1 MHLRRVQILKQ
12 FVIYSFLLIAIVPY
26 SYGQDALFQA
36 FNQQKS
42 GNERLKLVLQK
53 FDQIE
58 VNDLSKWTL
67 IFEDYQSIEDQMDN
81 ADEELYYKSLIALVE
96 IKKNRPLEFLS
107 KFKRLA
113 FENKANLKSEA
124 LILSFDFFL
133 QFYNLNV
140 EQILFRSKVNQ
151 LNEFSDFE
159 LSDLYSEVGL
169 FEQATKAS
177 FFENQV
183 NSAALQL
190 KDSLQSLLAQVKYIN
205 KFDPD
210 VAQIKLQIID
220 SILDNSSFSKVD
232 KDFIEAQWYYFK
244 AKNEALKNNI
254 EPALTAVDLG
264 LYIIESYKSAEPS
277 KLYNELLFLKAEL
290 LLNKN
295 QNKELAGII
304 KEKQEDSSLSQEDQL
319 KWVMLGQQ
327 YYLKQNASRDLMSL
341 EKLAL
346 RLEEAI
352 KSKQNAE
359 NIIQNKIRLSANF
372 QELNTLFDIPDSNAI
387 TSTEALDN
395 FQTSKQ
401 YIKMITLSLM
411 FTLIGFLGLI
421 YAYYRSVKIQKI
433 VELQNI
439 ELKDSSQE
447 KDDLLREL
455 HHRVKNN
462 LQMVSSLI
470 SIQMRK
476 SSQNKITRVLKT
488 SNGRVKSISLANQL
502 YYQREKLEDLPI
514 QPYFEKL
521 VRSVELIF
529 NPKNEIKINVDLKID
544 DLSFDIDKTVSLGLV
559 LNELLSNSILHAFSK
574 KGLNNQITVTLL
586 KKDTENFYFEYVDN
600 GKGWPED
607 LNERISSRI
616 GLVLVKR
623 QVNQL
628 GSELNFDLEHEGA
641 KVSFSF

>member
-1 MHLRRVQILKQ
+1 M
-12 FVIYSFLLIAIVPY
+12 
-26 SYGQDALFQA
+26 
-36 FNQQKS
+36 
-42 GNERLKLVLQK
+42 
-53 FDQIE
+53 
-58 VNDLSKWTL
+58 
-67 IFEDYQSIEDQMDN
+67 
-81 ADEELYYKSLIALVE
+81 
-96 IKKNRPLEFLS
+96 
-107 KFKRLA
+107 
-113 FENKANLKSEA
+113 
-124 LILSFDFFL
+124 
-133 QFYNLNV
+133 
-140 EQILFRSKVNQ
+140 
-151 LNEFSDFE
+151 
-159 LSDLYSEVGL
+159 
-169 FEQATKAS
+169 
-177 FFENQV
+177 
-183 NSAALQL
+183 
-190 KDSLQSLLAQVKYIN
+190 
-205 KFDPD
+205 
-210 VAQIKLQIID
+210 
-220 SILDNSSFSKVD
+220 
-232 KDFIEAQWYYFK
+232 
-244 AKNEALKNNI
+244 
-254 EPALTAVDLG
+254 
-264 LYIIESYKSAEPS
+264 
-277 KLYNELLFLKAEL
+277 
-290 LLNKN
+290 
-295 QNKELAGII
+295 
-304 KEKQEDSSLSQEDQL
+304 
-319 KWVMLGQQ
+319 
-327 YYLKQNASRDLMSL
+327 
-341 EKLAL
+341 
-346 RLEEAI
+346 
-352 KSKQNAE
+352 
-359 NIIQNKIRLSANF
+359 
-372 QELNTLFDIPDSNAI
+372 
-387 TSTEALDN
+387 DN

-586 KKDTENFYFEYVDN
+586 KKDTETFYFEYVDN

>member
-107 KFKRLA
+107 KFKRLV

-133 QFYNLNV
+133 KFYNLYV

-327 YYLKQNASRDLMSL
+327 YYLKQNASRDLMSS

-359 NIIQNKIRLSANF
+359 NIIQNKIRLSTNF

-586 KKDTENFYFEYVDN
+586 KKDTETFYFEYVDN

>member
-1 MHLRRVQILKQ
+1 
-12 FVIYSFLLIAIVPY
+12 
-26 SYGQDALFQA
+26 
-36 FNQQKS
+36 
-42 GNERLKLVLQK
+42 
-53 FDQIE
+53 
-58 VNDLSKWTL
+58 
-67 IFEDYQSIEDQMDN
+67 
-81 ADEELYYKSLIALVE
+81 
-96 IKKNRPLEFLS
+96 
-107 KFKRLA
+107 
-113 FENKANLKSEA
+113 
-124 LILSFDFFL
+124 
-133 QFYNLNV
+133 
-140 EQILFRSKVNQ
+140 
-151 LNEFSDFE
+151 
-159 LSDLYSEVGL
+159 
-169 FEQATKAS
+169 
-177 FFENQV
+177 
-183 NSAALQL
+183 
-190 KDSLQSLLAQVKYIN
+190 
-205 KFDPD
+205 
-210 VAQIKLQIID
+210 
-220 SILDNSSFSKVD
+220 
-232 KDFIEAQWYYFK
+232 
-244 AKNEALKNNI
+244 
-254 EPALTAVDLG
+254 
-264 LYIIESYKSAEPS
+264 
-277 KLYNELLFLKAEL
+277 L
-290 LLNKN
+290 LLNED
-295 QNKELAGII
+295 QNKELGGII

-319 KWVMLGQQ
+319 KWVMLAQQ
-327 YYLKQNASRDLMSL
+327 YYLKQNASRDLMSS

-359 NIIQNKIRLSANF
+359 NIIQNKIRLSTNF

-586 KKDTENFYFEYVDN
+586 KKDTQTFYFEYVDN